1 MTPLPAD
8 SGTLRPAPPLL
19 LAGGLLLWG
28 WQNEF
33 LPFAL
38 AMGAALESA
47 RWVRWRWPV
56 SDREF
61 NHLSDLSSVVLIV
74 VVLYIFSTEG
84 SKGIFLILA
93 VLPFTLY
100 PLVVVQV
107 FSERARMKLSAL
119 FVSLR
124 RLDPATSPEA
134 AVEIDITLPYFILC
148 LVSASS
154 GNRSPELS
162 FLLTAGLF
170 GIMLWS
176 IRPRRYHAVTCGLL
190 ILASIG
196 LGFAGQIGLVR
207 LQHAVEA
214 SVLEVMDRF
223 MWRYRDPHHAS
234 TAIGMIGRLKQS
246 DRIELRVRTDQRLR
260 KPLLLRQASYD
271 SYRYGVWSARRQ
283 IFTTVDSE
291 SSGKAWALR
300 KDLAGERHADIT
312 TYMMQEA
319 GVIPLPHGATRI
331 VDTAATG
338 IARNPYGAVS
348 MDAHEGWI
356 DFSVSYDE
364 TDAAADSAPTDDDLR
379 VNERYA
385 PDFDRLVQSLA
396 LADLEPAAVVAAIR
410 AFFADG
416 FTYSLTQRQRWPRER
431 YLADFLFVSRAG
443 HCEYF
448 ATSTVLLLRAAGVP
462 ARYAVGY
469 AVDEFSP
476 LEGQY
481 IARARHAHSWALAW
495 LDGRWVA
502 VDTTPAVWAPLE
514 SQQASTFEPLFDLW
528 AWVRFRFARWQSK
541 DVPEEGAA
549 ANRDLL
555 WLLIPLVGLLAW
567 RLAGKQRLAR
577 AGPRRG
583 PAGPVYPGVDSA
595 LYQLVK
601 ELEQRGHVR
610 QPGETLAAW
619 LPRCTAA
626 GADSPVGAALALHYR
641 YRFDPLGL
649 SVAERN
655 ALDRATAAAIAGVAG
670 ARQAT

>member
-1 MTPLPAD
+1 MPAN
-8 SGTLRPAPPLL
+8 SGTLRPAPPMLL
-19 LAGGLLLWG
+19 GGGLLLWG

-38 AMGAALESA
+38 AMATALEAA

-74 VVLYIFSTEG
+74 VVLYVFSTEG

-93 VLPFTLY
+93 LLPFTLY

-107 FSERARMKLSAL
+107 FSERARMKLSTL
-119 FVSLR
+119 FISLR

-134 AVEIDITLPYFILC
+134 AAEIDITLPYFLLC
-148 LVSASS
+148 VVSASS
-154 GNRSPELS
+154 GNRSSEL
-162 FLLTAGLF
+162 FFFLTAGMF

-176 IRPRRYHAVTCGLL
+176 IRPRRYHGAICGLL
-190 ILASIG
+190 ILASTA

-207 LQHAVEA
+207 LQYAIEA
-214 SVLEVMDRF
+214 SVLELFDRF
-223 MWRYRDPHHAS
+223 MWRYRDPNHAS

-246 DRIELRVRTDQRLR
+246 DRIELRVRTDQRLQ

-291 SSGKAWALR
+291 TSGKAWSLR
-300 KDLAGERHADIT
+300 KDRTSGRHADIT
-312 TYMMQEA
+312 TYMTQA
-319 GVIPLPHGATRI
+319 SGVIPLPHGTTRI
-331 VDTAATG
+331 VDPAATG
-338 IARNPYGAVS
+338 IARNPYGAIS

-356 DFSVSYDE
+356 DFSVTYDE
-364 TDAAADSAPTDDDLR
+364 PDIAADSTPTEDDLR
-379 VNERYA
+379 INERYA
-385 PDFDRLVQSLA
+385 PDFDRLAQSLA
-396 LADLEPAAVVAAIR
+396 LAELEPAAVVASVR

-431 YLADFLFVSRAG
+431 YLADFLFVSHTG

-495 LDGRWVA
+495 VDGRWEA
-502 VDTTPAVWAPLE
+502 LDTTPAVWAPLE
-514 SQQASTFEPLFDLW
+514 SDQASVFEPLFDLW
-528 AWVRFRFARWQSK
+528 AWLRFRFSRWQSK
-541 DVPEEGAA
+541 DVLDEDAS

-567 RLAGKQRLAR
+567 RLARKQRLTQ
-577 AGPRRG
+577 AGPGRD
-583 PAGPVYPGVDSA
+583 PARPAYPGMDSA
-595 LYQLVK
+595 LYLLVK
-601 ELEQRGHVR
+601 ELERRGHAR

-619 LPRCTAA
+619 LPRCAA
-626 GADSPVGAALALHYR
+626 GGAESPAATALDLHYR

-649 SVAERN
+649 SVEERS
-655 ALDRATAAAIAGVAG
+655 ALGRAAAAAIAGIAG
-670 ARQAT
+670 SREPI